1 MKSTAGSI
9 DKAHELSICAR
20 VLRVL
25 AFREVAIAGLVML
38 LAGVLTV
45 TTQYFATIGNIRAL
59 AINIAPEALIAVTMT
74 YLIIS
79 GGFDLSVGSVMGLAG
94 VVVAWLLVHGQ
105 PIPVAV
111 CAGAAAGALIGT
123 ANGLMVTRIRV
134 NALIATL
141 ASMWLARGLALAL
154 TQGYPLANLPDA
166 FGNFGRNY
174 VLGMIPVPVLVMFIV
189 VIAGDFAA
197 RRMRIGRLVYYV
209 GGNEK
214 AARYSGIRVDRIRLA
229 CYALSGLAAAVAGIT
244 LTSRLLSATPT
255 AGVGVE
261 LRAICAVVIGGAS
274 LSGGEGTVL
283 GTFLGMMF
291 MALVGNALTMLD
303 VSLYWHQVVT
313 GGILALAVSTDTIIR
328 RRQRAS

>member
-1 MKSTAGSI
+1 MKSTREAMS
-9 DKAHELSICAR
+9 KSRHPSVWAR
-20 VLRVL
+20 ILKVL
-25 AFREVAIAGLVML
+25 AFREVAIAGLVVL
-38 LAGVLTV
+38 LAGALG
-45 TTQYFATIGNIRAL
+45 TTTPYFATFGNIKAL
-59 AINIAPEALIAVTMT
+59 AINMAPEALIAVAMT
-74 YLIIS
+74 YLLIS
-79 GGFDLSVGSVMGLAG
+79 GGFDLSVGSVMGLTG
-94 VVVAWLLVHGQ
+94 VVVAWLLVHGL
-105 PIPVAV
+105 PLPVAV
-111 CAGAAAGALIGT
+111 FAGIAAGTLIGV

-141 ASMWLARGLALAL
+141 ATMWLARGLALVL
-154 TQGYPLANLPDA
+154 TQGYPLANLPEA
-166 FGNFGRNY
+166 FGGLGRNY
-174 VLGMIPVPVLVMFIV
+174 ILGVMPVPVLLMLVTV
-189 VIAGDFAA
+189 AAGDFAA

-214 AARYSGIRVDRIRLA
+214 AARYSGIRVDRIRLT
-229 CYALSGLAAAVAGIT
+229 CYALSGLAASVAGIT

-291 MALVGNALTMLD
+291 MTLVGNSLTMLD

-313 GGILALAVSTDTIIR
+313 GGILAAAVSVDTIIR
-328 RRQRAS
+328 RRRGAS